1 MKMAYE
7 VRKATGRRN
16 QTFAV
21 VVEEVEDAAPL
32 RPLARLVDVGFF
44 LPQLCQTGYGR
55 AMPSLRRTF
64 LLLEAFSG
72 RERRRRRLGRRLVVL
87 GRRLGQRYTFL
98 GFGLLR
104 RRELRGQIITRNG

>member
-1 MKMAYE
+1 MKMAYD
-7 VRKATGRRN
+7 VRKAPGRRN

-21 VVEEVEDAAPL
+21 VVEEVKNTSPL
-32 RPLARLVDVGFF
+32 TSLSRFIDVGFF

-64 LLLEAFSG
+64 LLLEALSG